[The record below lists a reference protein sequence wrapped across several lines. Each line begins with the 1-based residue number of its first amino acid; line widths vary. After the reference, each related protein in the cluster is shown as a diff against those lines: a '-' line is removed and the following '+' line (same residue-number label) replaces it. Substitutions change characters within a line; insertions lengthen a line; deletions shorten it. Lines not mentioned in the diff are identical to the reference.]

1 MRGHTLLKE
10 IEFFRKKM
18 VTLASS
24 VPLTDIE
31 VVKTSVKL
39 DKLLNEYNTLQQKN
53 NQAIIAAPSISLKN

>member
-1 MRGHTLLKE
+1 MGGHKLLRE
-10 IEFFRKKM
+10 IELCRKKM

-39 DKLLNEYNTLQQKN
+39 DKLLNEYNTLLQQN
-53 NQAIIAAPSISLKN
+53 NR